1 MHSLMVSY
9 VRMFTYVHHLDI
21 LSLTVCFVTFITLFM
36 ALSKLL
42 GLDFYNTS
50 LSNSCN
56 LVLIIDVIWSLKKIG
71 NKISHSLKLKSR
83 SDF

>member
-1 MHSLMVSY
+1 
-9 VRMFTYVHHLDI
+9 MFTYVHHLDI
-21 LSLTVCFVTFITLFM
+21 LSLTVWFVTFITLFM
-36 ALSKLL
+36 TLSKLL
-42 GLDFYNTS
+42 GIDFYNTL

-71 NKISHSLKLKSR
+71 NKISHSLKLKSK